1 MAEAL
6 TGIYLCHCG
15 TNIASTVRI
24 RELGLRLEAL
34 AGVALVRDYP
44 YMCSDPGQ
52 EMIRR
57 DLREGLVRR
66 VLVAACSPALH
77 ERTFRRVLE
86 SEGLNPYLYEH
97 VNIRE
102 NCSWVHSDPEQATRK
117 AYELIR
123 AGLLRLRRLRPLSPT
138 SFPVTPR
145 VLVLGGGLAGVTAAL
160 DVLEAGFEVVLV
172 EREEELGGWA
182 LRLGRGFPSLEPLE
196 GFLRGRVEAL
206 REHPGLKL
214 YLGSRLTGLEGFAG
228 NFTARIEGPH
238 GEATE
243 EVGSV
248 IVAVGFRPFDARR
261 KPEYGYGRLQGVITT
276 VEFEEM
282 LQHGGLPEPE
292 GVAFVQCVGSRDQTV
307 GHEYCSRAC
316 CMVVAKQAFLLK
328 QRRPKTKVYVLY
340 MDVRAYGKGYE
351 EFYERVQRAGV
362 IYLRG
367 NPGEVFERAGRL
379 CLRYEDTLLGRPR
392 ELEVDLVVLA
402 VGMEP
407 PEGVEGLAK
416 VLGVPLDRDG
426 FFLEAHPKL
435 GPLDTYT
442 EGIFLAGCCQGPKD
456 IPDTISQAHGAAARA
471 TQFFHQ
477 GEVVKEPLVAEVDHE
492 VCSGCRLCEAVC
504 AFEALRFDP
513 RRRSMSVLE
522 AACKGCGA
530 CAVACPSGA
539 IALRHYRFEQMLPW
553 AEGMLIEGL
562 I

>member
-1 MAEAL
+1 MAKAL

-24 RELGLRLEAL
+24 RELGSRLEAL

-123 AGLLRLRRLRPLSPT
+123 AGLLRLRRLRPLSPA

-214 YLGSRLTGLEGFAG
+214 YLRSRLTGLEGFAG
-228 NFTARIEGPH
+228 NFRARIEGPH

-282 LQHGGLPEPE
+282 LQDGGLPEPE
-292 GVAFVQCVGSRDQTV
+292 GVAFVHCVGSRDQTV

-316 CMVVAKQAFLLK
+316 CMVVAKQALLLK
-328 QRRPKTKVYVLY
+328 QRRPETKVYVLY
-340 MDVRAYGKGYE
+340 MDVRAFGKGYE

-442 EGIFLAGCCQGPKD
+442 EGVFLAGCCQGPKD
-456 IPDTISQAHGAAARA
+456 IPDTVAQGAAAA
-471 TQFFHQ
+471 
-477 GEVVKEPLVAEVDHE
+477 A
-492 VCSGCRLCEAVC
+492 A
-504 AFEALRFDP
+504 ALSLMDKGKV
-513 RRRSMSVLE
+513 VLE
-522 AACKGCGA
+522 PVRAKIDEEKCCGCKLCIANCPYQAIDFDEEKKVSVVHPELCKGCGT
-530 CAVACPSGA
+530 CVAGCPSGA
-539 IALRHYRFEQMLPW
+539 AAQENFEDVQIF
-553 AEGMLIEGL
+553 AEIEGAL
-562 I
+562 AE

>member
-182 LRLGRGFPSLEPLE
+182 LRVGRGFPFLEPLE

-248 IVAVGFRPFDARR
+248 IVAVGFQPFDARR

-282 LQHGGLPEPE
+282 LQDGGLPEPE
-292 GVAFVQCVGSRDQTV
+292 GVAFVQCVGSRDKTV

-316 CMVVAKQAFLLK
+316 CMVVAKQALLLK
-328 QRRPKTKVYVLY
+328 QRRPETKVYVLY
-340 MDVRAYGKGYE
+340 MDVRAFGKGYE

-367 NPGEVFERAGRL
+367 NPGEVFERSGRL

-477 GEVVKEPLVAEVDHE
+477 GEVVKEPLVVEVDHE